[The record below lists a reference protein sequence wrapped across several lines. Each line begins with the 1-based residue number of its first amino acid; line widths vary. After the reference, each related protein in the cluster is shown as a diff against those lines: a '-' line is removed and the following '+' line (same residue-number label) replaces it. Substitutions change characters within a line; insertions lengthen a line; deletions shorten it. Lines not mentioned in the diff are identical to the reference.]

1 MLSNPKVLRGYEIK
15 QIRNEILDNDRYPNP
30 HFYEC
35 DIVDH
40 DYYITSIVDEDLSP
54 LTSMYKEEIIV
65 PFDKVINNI
74 LNDPTPIDFS
84 IPEINFN
91 RHESTINNHNELLID
106 SSKLP
111 KVNVKKHA
119 IDRSKYYCN
128 KSSNVPEDAVAK
140 YIFKAKD
147 KSHFYVCTLRRTKE
161 GSKLPY
167 KASVALNKNNE
178 WHNIHIGN
186 SPELYS
192 RLLQECI
199 LEFESSQTGL

>member
-1 MLSNPKVLRGYEIK
+1 MLSNPKVLKGYEIQ

-74 LNDPTPIDFS
+74 LNDPTPHD
-84 IPEINFN
+84 
-91 RHESTINNHNELLID
+91 
-106 SSKLP
+106 LP
-111 KVNVKKHA
+111 RLSEPVIKKHA

>member
-1 MLSNPKVLRGYEIK
+1 MLSNPKVLKGSEILS
-15 QIRNEILDNDRYPNP
+15 IRNRILEDDRYPNP
-30 HFYEC
+30 HFYEFN
-35 DIVDH
+35 IVEGE
-40 DYYITSIVDEDLSP
+40 DYIISIVDEDLSP

-65 PFDKVINNI
+65 PLDKVLMN
-74 LNDPTPIDFS
+74 LVEP
-84 IPEINFN
+84 
-91 RHESTINNHNELLID
+91 
-106 SSKLP
+106 P
-111 KVNVKKHA
+111 KIKKHA

>member
-1 MLSNPKVLRGYEIK
+1 MLSNPKILKGSEILS
-15 QIRNEILDNDRYPNP
+15 IRNRILEDDRYPDP
-30 HFYEC
+30 HFYEFN
-35 DIVDH
+35 IVESD
-40 DYYITSIVDEDLSP
+40 DYIISIVDEDLSP

-65 PFDKVINNI
+65 PLDKVLMN
-74 LNDPTPIDFS
+74 LVEP
-84 IPEINFN
+84 
-91 RHESTINNHNELLID
+91 
-106 SSKLP
+106 P
-111 KVNVKKHA
+111 KVNIKKHA
-119 IDRSKYYCN
+119 IDRSKYNCN

-167 KASVALNKNNE
+167 KASVALNKNDE